1 MVEVKFEIGDGK
13 FKSVAQILKQT
24 TKRIDRLA
32 KKGYANNNT
41 ISDKDLTNLQNVLVS
56 IAQQFNA
63 QKSQAQSGL
72 ENASLRGN
80 VQQVQKLTNIYDKLV
95 RSEQDFNQLFSG
107 TEYQQVNNFNVKKSL
122 VFQSNAEATY
132 VNQVT
137 HKLTDLA
144 KEITQFRRS
153 ASTLKQRWYKSAD
166 SKVMTYERYQQYKTR
181 LGRLQTS
188 NGYGQQLGSLNESVN
203 NRLDA
208 LKATREELN
217 DQIASGN
224 GTADT
229 ASQRSGIDEEIV
241 LLEKRSQRIQ
251 ELTEHVKKANES
263 LDQAD
268 KGISTASTN
277 KNLKILSPE
286 NSIGGQ
292 LRKHSSRILRTGLI
306 AGIGGM
312 ARAWSRGNS
321 SILGS
326 FDNLKS
332 ATYQFGGNDK
342 YIQNQMFGNNVG
354 LNLTQAS
361 RYLNAFTSGQ
371 KEHDLS
377 GNKARD
383 LVNAWGG
390 LATYNGATDTTTQ
403 NLEHTASDVA
413 DKGLSASRSERLA
426 NAIQQAL
433 TNSSMSAK
441 ANEQEQAL
449 SSMYNTAFQI
459 GGGVSASGLR
469 NIAGFQALMASGGS
483 SMQGQAGAQAFS
495 GLTNTLSDIN
505 NSTAWLLW
513 GGAGPEYQS
522 MNGRADLMQ
531 KMQEAPEKPWLYST
545 PIKNMLQ
552 VQSRATKNPKQLRKN
567 VAMNLVEMSRGSLT
581 MNQAEHLVK
590 LQQEGKLTKKQIQK
604 ETKGKSKGGKSQYDK
619 SGTKSIR
626 DEQKAVNES
635 EVKAARALNHFT
647 KKLNWILQTFWV
659 SDVASGMVSG
669 ATTQVAGSI
678 LTSAIK
684 GGGVSSVFKKIAG
697 KITGKET
704 AKVAKTAGKG
714 AIKKG
719 LGKVVSGVAKHG
731 GKASLIA
738 GGVALGATLLSGF
751 SANADSKSNGSSK
764 SSGKSLTGGKGYSSM
779 SNSERNR
786 ATSAGLADGSSSS
799 STGGN
804 KSYDATDENSG
815 KNSGQ
820 LLHGDNDSK
829 KHESVS
835 QLQKKAVSKHKLLV
849 KKEWN
854 LIDYLNT
861 FWDVFLRKVKESS
874 GDNDKDGGDASDP
887 DGVLSK
893 EEFTKLAKQA
903 AKIMHVNLSQ
913 HDIDRLYHQAI
924 TESGANPAQGGGY
937 DDRDGTGLPVGLFQ
951 FKEGTWEAAQR
962 DMPSGHN
969 NIHSALD
976 QIIAVLADKTWRS
989 DIEEL
994 GERRGWTPHGYSLGG
1009 IHNYATGGIKTNATV
1024 KFNRKLAHSNA
1035 SSTAANDM
1043 RSIFER
1049 SLIHNSNNYIKSVK
1063 RNAPKFKVTIDTT
1076 QAKAFD
1082 KDSIINA
1089 VINGEFNNWLSQK
1102 QQAKLINYYQNETS
1116 GLFV

>member
-13 FKSVAQILKQT
+13 FKTAAQILKQT
-24 TKRIDRLA
+24 TKRITRLA
-32 KKGYANNNT
+32 EKGHANNNT

-63 QKSQAQSGL
+63 QKSQTQSDL

-80 VQQVQKLTNIYDKLV
+80 VQQVQKLTNTYDKLV

-107 TEYQQVNNFNVKKSL
+107 IEYQQINSFKVTKSSA
-122 VFQSNAEATY
+122 FQANAEASY
-132 VNQVT
+132 VSHVT
-137 HKLTDLA
+137 KDLTELA
-144 KEITQFRRS
+144 KDITKFRRS
-153 ASTLKQRWYKSAD
+153 ASILAQRWDKSAGTG
-166 SKVMTYERYQQYKTR
+166 VMTYERYKQYQDR
-181 LGRLQTS
+181 LNELNNNNSYASQVNEIR
-188 NGYGQQLGSLNESVN
+188 NSLND
-203 NRLDA
+203 RIKT
-208 LKATREELN
+208 LKATRNQLN
-217 DQIASGN
+217 EQIAN
-224 GTADT
+224 GKGTKAT
-229 ASQRSGIDEEIV
+229 VTQRSGIDEELN
-241 LLEKRSQRIQ
+241 LLEKRSQRVQ
-251 ELTEHVKKANES
+251 ELDARLKQANSSMIKASSGINGATTNE
-263 LDQAD
+263 
-268 KGISTASTN
+268 
-277 KNLKILSPE
+277 NLKILSPE
-286 NSIGGQ
+286 NSIGGFF
-292 LRKHSSRILRTGLI
+292 RKHSSRILRMGMI
-306 AGIGGM
+306 SAIGGM
-312 ARAWSRGNS
+312 SRAWSRGNS

-342 YIQNQMFGNNVG
+342 YIQNQLFGNNIG
-354 LNLTQAS
+354 LNLTQSS

-371 KEHDLS
+371 KEQDLS
-377 GNKARD
+377 GNKIRD

-413 DKGLSASRSERLA
+413 DKGLSVSQSERLA

-433 TNSSMSAK
+433 TNSNMSAK

-459 GGGVSASGLR
+459 SGGVSASGLR

-495 GLTNTLSDIN
+495 GLTNTLSNIN
-505 NSTAWLLW
+505 NPTAWLLW
-513 GGAGPEYQS
+513 GGANPEAQS
-522 MNGRADLMQ
+522 LNGRADLME
-531 KMQEAPEKPWLYST
+531 KMQQAPEKPWLYST

-552 VQSRATKNPKQLRKN
+552 VQSRATKDPKQLRKN
-567 VAMNLVEMSRGSLT
+567 VAMNLVEMSQGSLT

-604 ETKGKSKGGKSQYDK
+604 ETKGKSKGGKSHYDK

-635 EVKAARALNHFT
+635 EVKAARALNHLT
-647 KKLNWILQTFWV
+647 KGLNHFYQKYWFSTILSGFGTGAV
-659 SDVASGMVSG
+659 S
-669 ATTQVAGSI
+669 QVTSSI

-684 GGGVSSVFKKIAG
+684 GGGISSIFKKIAG
-697 KITGKET
+697 KVTGKET
-704 AKVAKTAGKG
+704 AKVAEEATSKAGKG
-714 AIKKG
+714 FLSKA
-719 LGKVVSGVAKHG
+719 VSGLAKHG
-731 GKASLIA
+731 GKAGMIA

-751 SANADSKSNGSSK
+751 SANADS
-764 SSGKSLTGGKGYSSM
+764 
-779 SNSERNR
+779 RN
-786 ATSAGLADGSSSS
+786 SSSS
-799 STGGN
+799 SKNLNPTGTAPATGSKKIN
-804 KSYDATDENSG
+804 SSYDATDDNKQSNSD
-815 KNSGQ
+815 K
-820 LLHGDNDSK
+820 LLHGDNSSK

-835 QLQKKAVSKHKLLV
+835 QLQKKAVLKHKFLV

-861 FWDVFLRKVKESS
+861 FWDVFLRKVKESGG
-874 GDNDKDGGDASDP
+874 GDDDKGGGDASDP

-893 EEFTKLAKQA
+893 EEFTKLAKKA
-903 AKIMHVNLSQ
+903 ARIMHTHLSQ

-937 DDRDGTGLPVGLFQ
+937 DDHDGTGLPIGLFQ
-951 FKEGTWEAAQR
+951 FKRGTWEAAQR
-962 DMPSGHN
+962 DMPKGHN

-994 GERRGWTPHGYSLGG
+994 GERRGWTPHGYSIGG
-1009 IHNYATGGIKTNATV
+1009 IRTYANGGTNTNAV
-1024 KFNRKLAHSNA
+1024 AKFNQKLAHSNG
-1035 SSTAANDM
+1035 SSIANNDL

-1049 SLIHNSNNYIKSVK
+1049 SLIHNSSNYIKGVK
-1063 RNAPKFKVTIDTT
+1063 RNAPKFKVTINTT
-1076 QAKAFD
+1076 QANNFS
-1082 KDSIINA
+1082 KDDIINA
-1089 VINGEFNNWLSQK
+1089 VINGEFNNWLDQK
-1102 QQAKLINYYQNETS
+1102 KQAKLINYYQNETS

>member
-1 MVEVKFEIGDGK
+1 MVGVKFEIGNGK

-24 TKRIDRLA
+24 TKKIDRLA
-32 KKGYANNNT
+32 KKGHANNNI
-41 ISDKDLTNLQNVLVS
+41 ISDKDLANLQNILVS

-63 QKSQAQSGL
+63 QKSQTQSGL
-72 ENASLRGN
+72 ENASLHGN
-80 VQQVQKLTNIYDKLV
+80 VQQVQKLTNIYNKLV

-107 TEYQQVNNFNVKKSL
+107 TEYQQVTNFKVKKSSA
-122 VFQSNAEATY
+122 FQSNAEVTY

-153 ASTLKQRWYKSAD
+153 ASTLRQRWYKSAD
-166 SKVMTYERYQQYKTR
+166 SKVMTYERYQQYKTH
-181 LGRLQTS
+181 LGRLQNS
-188 NGYGQQLGSLNESVN
+188 NDYGQQLGSLNESIN
-203 NRLDA
+203 NHLDT

-224 GTADT
+224 GTAGT
-229 ASQRSGIDEEIV
+229 VSQRSGIDEEII

-251 ELTEHVKKANES
+251 ELTERVKKANES
-263 LDQAD
+263 LYQAD

-306 AGIGGM
+306 AGMGGM
-312 ARAWSRGNS
+312 AHAWSRGNS

-377 GNKARD
+377 GSKARD

-413 DKGLSASRSERLA
+413 DKGLSASRSARLA

-433 TNSSMSAK
+433 TNSNMSAK

-495 GLTNTLSDIN
+495 GLTNTLSNIN
-505 NSTAWLLW
+505 NPTAWLLW
-513 GGAGPEYQS
+513 GGAGPEAQS

-581 MNQAEHLVK
+581 MDQAEHLVK

-626 DEQKAVNES
+626 DEQKAINES

-659 SDVASGMVSG
+659 SGIASGMVSG

-678 LTSAIK
+678 FTSAIK
-684 GGGVSSVFKKIAG
+684 GGGVSSVFKKAAG

-719 LGKVVSGVAKHG
+719 LEKVVSGVAKHG
-731 GKASLIA
+731 GKAGLIA
-738 GGVALGATLLSGF
+738 GGVALGTTLLSGF

-764 SSGKSLTGGKGYSSM
+764 SSSKSLIGGKGYSSM
-779 SNSERNR
+779 SSSKRNR
-786 ATSAGLADGSSSS
+786 ATSAGL
-799 STGGN
+799 TGGN
-804 KSYDATDENSG
+804 KSYDATGENSG
-815 KNSGQ
+815 KNSSQ
-820 LLHGDNDSK
+820 LLHGDNNSK

-861 FWDVFLRKVKESS
+861 FWDVFLRKVKESG
-874 GDNDKDGGDASDP
+874 GDDNKDGGDPSDP
-887 DGVLSK
+887 NGVLSK
-893 EEFTKLAKQA
+893 KEFTKLAKKA
-903 AKIMHVNLSQ
+903 AKIMHVHLSQ

-937 DDRDGTGLPVGLFQ
+937 DDHDGTGLPIGLFQ

-1009 IHNYATGGIKTNATV
+1009 IRNYAIGGIKTNATV
-1024 KFNRKLAHSNA
+1024 KFNRKIAHSNV